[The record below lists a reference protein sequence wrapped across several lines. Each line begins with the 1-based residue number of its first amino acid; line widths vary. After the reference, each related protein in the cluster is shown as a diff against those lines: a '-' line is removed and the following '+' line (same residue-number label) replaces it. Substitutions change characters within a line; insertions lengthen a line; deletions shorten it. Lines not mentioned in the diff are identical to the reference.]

1 MRVTFTMPRTN
12 MLTMRPTM
20 RYGSDST
27 REAMKYNVE
36 GLLPEE
42 GRAWFFMVGASWTIL
57 REKDGVYTNGIV
69 QYESPEA
76 ALASMNVS
84 N

>member
-1 MRVTFTMPRTN
+1 VKVTFTMPRTSV
-12 MLTMRPTM
+12 LTMTPNM
-20 RYGSDST
+20 RSMGGLT

-42 GRAWFFMVGASWTIL
+42 GRAWFFRDGVNWTIL
-57 REKDGVYTNGIV
+57 REKDGVYTDGV
-69 QYESPEA
+69 EQYESPEA
-76 ALASMNVS
+76 ALASMNAG